1 MGEGV
6 NFTHPFPQGY
16 VLSANGIPAARSR
29 AAPAR
34 AKCGH
39 AEGARSSPGVR
50 ARAAELAAAAAPAQ
64 IHHYCAVMADVEEV
78 LEEVQEE
85 VEEETPAI
93 EDEEEVKEDVKLE
106 EAGEAEEEEAKP
118 KPKLFIPSLAPKIP
132 DGEKV
137 DFDDIQRKRMEK
149 DLLELQ
155 TLIEAHFERRKKE
168 EDDLIALKERIEKR
182 RAERSEQQRIRAE
195 KEKERLNRVAEEKIR
210 KEEEEVRKK
219 VEEDV
224 KKRKVLSNMSQHYGG
239 YLQKTENRRGGKK
252 QTEREKKKKIL
263 ADRRK
268 PLNTEHLGDNKLQE
282 KAQELADWLLQLEGE
297 KFDLSDKLKKQKYEI
312 NLLQIR
318 VHEQMGKFSAKGAR
332 GKGKVSG
339 RWK

>member
-1 MGEGV
+1 MVHELFSKREEMSAV
-6 NFTHPFPQGY
+6 IQHFLLSLIMVIM
-16 VLSANGIPAARSR
+16 VLMVGLCKETVARVLIR
-29 AAPAR
+29 LGTNCTFKPKVCITFEMADT
-34 AKCGH
+34 
-39 AEGARSSPGVR
+39 EGALEDVQ
-50 ARAAELAAAAAPAQ
+50 EVVQEQTPAK
-64 IHHYCAVMADVEEV
+64 EE
-78 LEEVQEE
+78 EEE
-85 VEEETPAI
+85 VEEEEVKV
-93 EDEEEVKEDVKLE
+93 EDEAKLE

-118 KPKLFIPSLAPKIP
+118 KPKSFVPNLPPKIP

-195 KEKERLNRVAEEKIR
+195 KEKERLNRVAEEKAR
-210 KEEEEVRKK
+210 KEEEDLRKK
-219 VEEDV
+219 VEEDF
-224 KKRKVLSNMSQHYGG
+224 KKKKVLSNMTLHYGG
-239 YLQKTENRRGGKK
+239 YLQKTDSRRVGKK

-268 PLNTEHLGDNKLQE
+268 PLNVENLSEDKLKE
-282 KAQELADWLLQLEGE
+282 KAKELADWLLQLEGE
-297 KFDLSDKLKKQKYEI
+297 KFDLFDKLKRQKYEI

-318 VHEQMGKFSAKGAR
+318 VHEQMGKFSTKGAR
-332 GKGKVSG
+332 GKAKLSS

>member
-1 MGEGV
+1 
-6 NFTHPFPQGY
+6 
-16 VLSANGIPAARSR
+16 
-29 AAPAR
+29 
-34 AKCGH
+34 
-39 AEGARSSPGVR
+39 
-50 ARAAELAAAAAPAQ
+50 
-64 IHHYCAVMADVEEV
+64 MADIEDV
-78 LEEVQEE
+78 LEEVPEE
-85 VEEETPAI
+85 VEEQTAI
-93 EDEEEVKEDVKLE
+93 EEVEEIKEEVQLE
-106 EAGEAEEEEAKP
+106 EDPPHDEQPIHEAEAPQGEAEEEEAKP
-118 KPKLFIPSLAPKIP
+118 KPKLFVPNLAPKIP

-168 EDDLIALKERIEKR
+168 EEDLIALKDRIEKR

-195 KEKERLNRVAEEKIR
+195 KEKERLNRVVEEKAR
-210 KEEEEVRKK
+210 KEEEELRKK
-219 VEEDV
+219 VEEDF
-224 KKRKVLSNMSQHYGG
+224 KKKKVLSNMSLHYGG

-268 PLNTEHLGDNKLQE
+268 PLNTENLSDDKLKE

-297 KFDLSDKLKKQKYEI
+297 KFDLCDKLKRQKYEI
-312 NLLQIR
+312 NVLQIR

-332 GKGKVSG
+332 GKGKVGG